1 MKKVLI
7 TGASTGL
14 GKFLHNSILG
24 SISLDR
30 NIIDDHYN
38 EHYDLIIHC
47 ASSSDHFS
55 KNIIYESESLL
66 NNILNINHDIFVFIS
81 TIDIY
86 REPYSFYSKSKLN
99 CEKILKNH
107 PHCLILRSSMI
118 LGPTMRDNHITKIKR
133 NENLSLSGNS
143 TFNYISMNNFKV
155 ALSYN
160 DLLMTKGIFDF
171 VSTDCLDLNNVKK
184 LLNSSSITGSYIYDT
199 PTKFE
204 NPIFKTFPNL
214 TFSSQQALED
224 LIND

>member
-1 MKKVLI
+1 
-7 TGASTGL
+7 
-14 GKFLHNSILG
+14 
-24 SISLDR
+24 
-30 NIIDDHYN
+30 
-38 EHYDLIIHC
+38 
-47 ASSSDHFS
+47 
-55 KNIIYESESLL
+55 
-66 NNILNINHDIFVFIS
+66 
-81 TIDIY
+81 
-86 REPYSFYSKSKLN
+86 
-99 CEKILKNH
+99 
-107 PHCLILRSSMI
+107 MI

-143 TFNYISMNNFKV
+143 TFNYISMNNFKA

-160 DLLMTKGIFDF
+160 DLLMSKGIFDF

-214 TFSSQQALED
+214 TFSSHQALED

>member
-107 PHCLILRSSMI
+107 PH
-118 LGPTMRDNHITKIKR
+118 
-133 NENLSLSGNS
+133 
-143 TFNYISMNNFKV
+143 
-155 ALSYN
+155 
-160 DLLMTKGIFDF
+160 
-171 VSTDCLDLNNVKK
+171 
-184 LLNSSSITGSYIYDT
+184 
-199 PTKFE
+199 
-204 NPIFKTFPNL
+204 
-214 TFSSQQALED
+214 
-224 LIND
+224 